1 MKRVGSFRLRG
12 LLHLLHLLQRMVARM
27 RIEEVQSPD
36 NGLSVGLPSGVAK
49 TPARES
55 WPPSLWQA
63 YRDAEQQLLHVPTE
77 DALHGFRQTVQK
89 MLRYALR
96 SHHPTTEGFLSN
108 AGGFRRLVRVQA
120 IEESLKAITPE
131 HLDKLNGIRLLA
143 HLDLI
148 RGMLVD
154 IFC

>member
-1 MKRVGSFRLRG
+1 
-12 LLHLLHLLQRMVARM
+12 M

-36 NGLSVGLPSGVAK
+36 NGVSLGLPSGVRHAPVGE
-49 TPARES
+49 T

-63 YRDAEQQLLHVPTE
+63 YRQAERQLLSVPTQ
-77 DALHGFRQTVQK
+77 DALQGFRHTVQK

-96 SHHPTTEGFLSN
+96 SHQPTTDGFLSN
-108 AGGFRRLVRVQA
+108 SGGFRRLVRVQA

-131 HLDKLNGIRLLA
+131 YLDRLNGIRLLG